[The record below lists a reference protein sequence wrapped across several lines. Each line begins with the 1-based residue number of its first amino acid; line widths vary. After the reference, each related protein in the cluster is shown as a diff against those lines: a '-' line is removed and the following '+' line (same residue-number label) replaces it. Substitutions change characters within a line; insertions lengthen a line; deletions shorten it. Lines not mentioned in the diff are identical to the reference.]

1 MINYILLISSI
12 FFYILTF
19 FISRNNKWCELH
31 SYLPDKYLI
40 KNKILLRY
48 LFSPKNMVPIW
59 LFALHIF
66 NILMLFISLIFY
78 ILYWLNIINLVSNKI
93 TLLIY
98 FILEILVFLIIFII
112 HWSKLKKYTN
122 NKKE

>member
-1 MINYILLISSI
+1 MINYVLLISSI
-12 FFYILTF
+12 FFYILTY
-19 FISRNNKWCELH
+19 FISRNNKWSELH

-40 KNKILLRY
+40 KNKILLKY
-48 LFSPKNMVPIW
+48 LFSPKNMIPIW

-66 NILMLFISLIFY
+66 NILMVFITLIFY
-78 ILYWLNIINLVSNKI
+78 LLYWLNVINLVSNKI

>member
-1 MINYILLISSI
+1 MINYVLLISSI
-12 FFYILTF
+12 FFYILTY
-19 FISRNNKWCELH
+19 FISRNNKWSELH

-40 KNKILLRY
+40 KNKILLKY

-66 NILMLFISLIFY
+66 NILMVFITLIFY
-78 ILYWLNIINLVSNKI
+78 LLYWLNVINLVSNNI